1 MLYVY
6 LVTSPNTVL
15 LFERLRALGISVP
28 DDAVFHQTY
37 VTRSSR
43 RSGAWAW
50 YLTDSKGKVLEI
62 GSQHTG
68 SELLQSALVVKQD
81 NTGRINIQIDFDSH
95 PLGRL
100 NPEKSMIGQ

>member
-1 MLYVY
+1 MI
-6 LVTSPNTVL
+6 SSNTAL
-15 LFERLRALGISVP
+15 LFERLRALGIAVP

-43 RSGAWAW
+43 RAGAWAW
-50 YLTDSKGKVLEI
+50 YLTDASGGDLNI

-68 SELLQSALVVKQD
+68 SELLQSALLIKRD
-81 NTGRINIQIDFDSH
+81 ATGKTSVQIDFDSR

-100 NPEKSMIGQ
+100 DPRKSMIGQ